1 MKLSRHLRTLI
12 AHTLCLCLLSGFI
25 LGSTIV
31 AAAAS
36 IDSAG
41 SGGAAYPVPPEI
53 ESGNCI
59 LIDAGFNFR
68 PTQASYC
75 MRKTVMKNAILP
87 A

>member
-59 LIDAGFNFR
+59 LIDADTGIVLYEKNSDENVIR
-68 PTQASYC
+68 P
-75 MRKTVMKNAILP
+75 V
-87 A
+87 